1 MGTRKSNHRF
11 AEIKVF
17 ADSIKIPNTM
27 PPFPKR
33 YVKQSIGLRLTDS
46 EIEARAAALVSTAT
60 LMMKKMRLFMSHYC
74 PFILNV
80 WLTFLSFFL
89 SFFSFLCCAPRSR
102 PFLLARMR
110 GLKRWSRFSTR

>member
-89 SFFSFLCCAPRSR
+89 SFLFFA
-102 PFLLARMR
+102 ARLDHVHSCWL
-110 GLKRWSRFSTR
+110 GCVV